1 MSFSSGNSGFSKIFQ
16 WKRKKYYI
24 TMEIIMIQLKN
35 EPTRGKRGGDKR
47 NKGAKHGAEPNQHA
61 MRS

>member
-1 MSFSSGNSGFSKIFQ
+1 MLFSSGNSGFSKIFQ

-35 EPTRGKRGGDKR
+35 VPTGGKPDGEVRIE
-47 NKGAKHGAEPNQHA
+47 AENTTQYLTA
-61 MRS
+61 R